1 MPAQK
6 IWESLSLS
14 HFLAI
19 CIFQMLCE
27 VCYMNSFLLGHFNKV
42 MQDERRFFSWK
53 LLLFTW
59 YCWDYLYFPFF
70 FLSFPE
76 QNEDFFFSSKC
87 QMCKCSKKS
96 ENSLP
101 FFSFMC
107 CQHKRFSIS
116 WVTAQFFSYDFID
129 IVVRNVKKIKTKSY
143 LDFSIEILQ
152 TDYSCFKKI
161 WYCH

>member
-1 MPAQK
+1 MK
-6 IWESLSLS
+6 GDSSLESCFCLHGIVEITYIFLFSSFLSLS
-14 HFLAI
+14 KMRI
-19 CIFQMLCE
+19 
-27 VCYMNSFLLGHFNKV
+27 
-42 MQDERRFFSWK
+42 
-53 LLLFTW
+53 
-59 YCWDYLYFPFF
+59 
-70 FLSFPE
+70 
-76 QNEDFFFSSKC
+76 FFFSSKC

-129 IVVRNVKKIKTKSY
+129 IVVRKVKKIKTKSY